1 MTVAIAIVIDGQRRV
16 GELRMSAEEF
26 DRIMGKALQVKPE
39 ATPKAKRATK
49 PKVTGGKRR
58 PAK

>member
-1 MTVAIAIVIDGQRRV
+1 MTAAKAKAAD
-16 GELRMSAEEF
+16 ELRMSAEEF

-39 ATPKAKRATK
+39 GTPKVKSRRKPAAK
-49 PKVTGGKRR
+49 PKRGKRP

>member
-1 MTVAIAIVIDGQRRV
+1 MTAAKAKPAD
-16 GELRMSAEEF
+16 ELRMSAEEF

-39 ATPKAKRATK
+39 GTPKPKQRPK
-49 PKVTGGKRR
+49 PKASRAKKR